1 MKTTLTES
9 QLLTR
14 IRLLVLFF
22 IGALAVSGITAFPL
36 VSELELIC
44 NWLEP
49 YRYSETLI
57 GQLDNWICYVYEGV
71 KNTHQQY
78 PFMAYG
84 TDWLAFAHLV
94 IALAFVGVWVKPVR
108 NIWIIYWAML
118 ACVAVFPLAFI
129 CGSIRGIPFYWM
141 LIDCSFGF
149 FGMIP
154 LLILRK
160 YINEL
165 ARISGCYVPTKY

>member
-9 QLLTR
+9 QLLTK
-14 IRLLVLFF
+14 IRLLVIFF
-22 IGALAVSGITAFPL
+22 IGALVVSGITAFPL
-36 VSELELIC
+36 MKELELIC

-49 YRYSETLI
+49 YRYSETII
-57 GQLDNWICYVYEGV
+57 GQLNNWILYVYAGV
-71 KNTHQQY
+71 KNTNELY
-78 PFMAYG
+78 PFIAYG
-84 TDWLAFAHLV
+84 TDWLAFAHIV
-94 IALAFVGVWVKPVR
+94 IAIAFVGVWVKPMR

-118 ACVAVFPLAFI
+118 ACVAIFPLAFI
-129 CGSIRGIPFYWM
+129 CGSIRGIPFFWI

-149 FGMIP
+149 LGMIP

-165 ARISGCYVPTKY
+165 ARVSGCYVPTKY